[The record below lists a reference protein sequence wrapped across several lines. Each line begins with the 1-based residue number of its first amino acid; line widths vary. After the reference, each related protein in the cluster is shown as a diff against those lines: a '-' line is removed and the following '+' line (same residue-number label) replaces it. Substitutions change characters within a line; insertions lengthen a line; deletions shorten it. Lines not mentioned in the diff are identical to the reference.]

1 MPFFDAFDEEMLHG
15 VSVTHSM
22 GVILDYG
29 LTLKHHAPAVVNSA
43 FLKGALGLDFL
54 MM

>member
-22 GVILDYG
+22 GVILDYR
-29 LTLKHHAPAVVNSA
+29 LTLKHHAPAVVSSA
-43 FLKGALGLDFL
+43 FFKGALGLDFL